1 MKKLKPY
8 PAWVCI
14 DCAKNALTQ
23 DALKK
28 LEGSLSTFHYG
39 ICEICGE
46 MKAVT
51 EPRDFWWP
59 FFSGYKS
66 PR

>member
-39 ICEICGE
+39 MCGICEKE
-46 MKAVT
+46 KSVT
-51 EPRDFWWP
+51 EPRDY
-59 FFSGYKS
+59 GY
-66 PR
+66 PNFEGHERN

>member
-8 PAWVCI
+8 PDWVCST
-14 DCAKNALTQ
+14 CG
-23 DALKK
+23 LKASK
-28 LEGSLSTFHYG
+28 AMGNIPPAFEVSTFHYG